1 MQPRFAVHVLAAL
14 ACLLPA
20 CTIVHQRYS
29 TPQVQVI
36 NLGKGDLEGGGVAFL
51 TPSTV
56 TGQEEDRQPLAL
68 VFGDALAGRRKSV
81 RIVSLA
87 ETLSAVNR
95 AGMTEDYKRMYQGY
109 RDSGVFEP
117 AQLRQIGE
125 ITGTRYAAQLKMAGF
140 RQDSKGR
147 FGVFGLS
154 LVQTQSANIRLFLQI
169 WDTHSGTVA
178 WEGTEEYT
186 GAFDTM
192 AERTVT
198 FKSVIEAAAED
209 LIAKLP

>member
-1 MQPRFAVHVLAAL
+1 VRLPLALVLL
-14 ACLLPA
+14 ACSLQA
-20 CTIVHQRYS
+20 CTIVSQRYS
-29 TPQVQVI
+29 TPQIQAI
-36 NLGKGDLEGGGVAFL
+36 SLQKGDLERGGVAFL

-68 VFGDALAGRRKSV
+68 VFGDTLAAKRKDV

-87 ETLSAVNR
+87 ATLSAVNR
-95 AGMTEDYKRMYQGY
+95 AGMTEAYKRMYQDS

-117 AQLRQIGE
+117 ALLRQIGE
-125 ITGTRYAAQLKMAGF
+125 ITGTRYAVQLKMAGF
-140 RQDSKGR
+140 RQDNKGR

-154 LVQTQSANIRLFLQI
+154 VVQTQTANIRLFLQI

-186 GAFDTM
+186 GAVDTIT
-192 AERTVT
+192 ERTVT
-198 FKSVIEAAAED
+198 FKSVIEASASD
-209 LIAKLP
+209 LIDKLP